1 MTLPALDLLL
11 YGGTGALTGMIGAL
25 LGLGGGVFLVPLLA
39 LGFHLEPRTAV
50 AASLVAVIAS
60 SSSTTLVNMKRG
72 LVNIPLAF
80 TLLLTTS
87 LGSLGGGVIAEHIT
101 TRTLYAVFAS
111 TLFVVAIIVTSR
123 SGTRNVI
130 DDATLDVGT
139 LGGRVIEN
147 GKTLSYRMK
156 RQPLA
161 MTISLVAGAISGLLG
176 VGGGVIQVPVLN
188 SFCGIPIRVAAATSA
203 FMIGPHRRG
212 VGLHLSR
219 PGRHGP
225 AHHRRSG
232 AWLAAREHRGRLG
245 LAQDAREVDQR
256 HPCHLPRARGFAALH
271 RRFLDVTRLTAASRG
286 RYGRLRTVC

>member
-130 DDATLDVGT
+130 DDPTLDVGA

-161 MTISLVAGAISGLLG
+161 MTVSLIAGAISGLLG

-203 FMIGPHRRG
+203 FMIGPTAAVSAFIYLGRG
-212 VGLHLSR
+212 DMDPLITAAVALGSL
-219 PGRHGP
+219 PG
-225 AHHRRSG
+225 SILG
-232 AWLAAREHRGRLG
+232 AW
-245 LAQDAREVDQR
+245 
-256 HPCHLPRARGFAALH
+256 
-271 RRFLDVTRLTAASRG
+271 ASRRMPVRSIKG
-286 RYGRLRTVC
+286 ILATSLILVALRLSIAAFWM